1 MSASKRAK
9 IDDDFEP
16 NQEEEDFSGSIDS
29 TQLNM
34 NCDGPNELQSDNLH
48 RIKTKAECILN
59 FLFYNLKKNN

>member
-29 TQLNM
+29 TVMAQM
-34 NCDGPNELQSDNLH
+34 NYSL
-48 RIKTKAECILN
+48 ITCIE
-59 FLFYNLKKNN
+59 